1 MLTQL
6 FPSDLAKFGM
16 RAVICMFKP
25 PVALIN
31 PIPANQLQR
40 TPSRAASINGL
51 LYSICFSSSSRSTK
65 AQSSEVLSMLMTGKS
80 KEA

>member
-1 MLTQL
+1 MVVKTCATLTANIL
-6 FPSDLAKFGM
+6 GKTLPSL
-16 RAVICMFKP
+16 
-25 PVALIN
+25 VALIN

-51 LYSICFSSSSRSTK
+51 LYSICFSSSSRSNK

-80 KEA
+80 KG